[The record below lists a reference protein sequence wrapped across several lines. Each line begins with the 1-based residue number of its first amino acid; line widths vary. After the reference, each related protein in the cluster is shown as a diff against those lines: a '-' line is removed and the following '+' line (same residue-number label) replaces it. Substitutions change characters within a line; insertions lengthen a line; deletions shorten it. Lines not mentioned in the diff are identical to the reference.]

1 MPGKLGNPGRR
12 EVRAMIAK
20 MPTHCGDDTCS
31 ACVVAGD
38 YIFLAHHG
46 GGQEVED
53 IAHQTRATLESM
65 AHTLSTVGATLDDIV
80 QLNFYIRNVSDF
92 RRGADVFR
100 EYFLNGA
107 PARTTVVTD
116 FVGPGCLCQMD
127 GVAYKPQRER

>member
-1 MPGKLGNPGRR
+1 
-12 EVRAMIAK
+12 MIAK

-53 IAHQTRATLESM
+53 IAHQMR
-65 AHTLSTVGATLDDIV
+65 ATLDDIV

-127 GVAYKPQRER
+127 GIAYKPQRER